1 MCTRSASERID
12 VRASLM
18 SSLRISRSGPSNG
31 LTGRPEPDGFDVCA
45 VDTWSFMNSL
55 SSRLSLI
62 LSGVMT
68 RVLQEE
74 ELGVISLIG
83 RRPAPRWCPTPLE
96 ADALTTHTSTPV
108 TQTVPSD
115 RPFARGLIPAPMPVR
130 FLDDLGHR
138 VQVFN
143 DDYPEPSS
151 EQLVAAYS
159 AMVIGRR
166 FDIQATALA
175 KQGRLAV
182 YPPSRG
188 QEACQIASVLALSQD
203 DWAFPTYRDSMA
215 LVTRGL
221 DPVEVLTVPHGSA
234 HCGYDPRA
242 NRTAPQCTPLATQL
256 VHAVGFASGEKRKSR
271 PTVAM
276 AFVGDGGTS
285 EGDFH
290 EALNFAAVFKAPVVF
305 LVQNNKYA
313 ISVPLSKQ
321 TAAPSLGYKGIGNG
335 IASEQVDGNDAM
347 AVLAVLNK
355 AVAHARSG
363 QGPVLVEA
371 HTYRLDQHR
380 SLAGARVS
388 DCLVEYREH
397 GHGVVAVDLLGGDAV
412 ADSLVPQGWSGGLLR
427 ERDAD
432 GVLVVLAEEHHRGL
446 EHGREVERLVE
457 VALAGGAVADERHRN
472 RRAPLAPLAIGEA
485 GGVDQ
490 LRGQWCALWRGAGHH
505 RVVSA

>member
-1 MCTRSASERID
+1 VSYRF
-12 VRASLM
+12 VRHRQATL
-18 SSLRISRSGPSNG
+18 
-31 LTGRPEPDGFDVCA
+31 V
-45 VDTWSFMNSL
+45 
-55 SSRLSLI
+55 
-62 LSGVMT
+62 
-68 RVLQEE
+68 
-74 ELGVISLIG
+74 
-83 RRPAPRWCPTPLE
+83 PTPLE
-96 ADALTTHTSTPV
+96 ADALTTDTSTPLI
-108 TQTVPSD
+108 QTVPTV
-115 RPFARGLIPAPMPVR
+115 RPFARGLMPAPMPVR

-143 DDYPEPSS
+143 EDYPEPSC

-188 QEACQIASVLALSQD
+188 QEACQIASMLALSQD

-256 VHAVGFASGEKRKSR
+256 LHAVGFASGEKRKDR

-321 TAAPSLGYKGIGNG
+321 TAAPSLGYKGIGYG

-347 AVLAVLNK
+347 AMLAVLNK

-371 HTYRLDQHR
+371 HTYRLDAHTNADDATRYRDSQEVEDWLRRDPIARLEGWLRHEDLIDDAFVA
-380 SLAGARVS
+380 SVAQKAEALAEDIRDRMSV
-388 DCLVEYREH
+388 DL
-397 GHGVVAVDLLGGDAV
+397 AVDPM
-412 ADSLVPQGWSGGLLR
+412 SLFNN
-427 ERDAD
+427 
-432 GVLVVLAEEHHRGL
+432 VLATPTPQLL
-446 EHGREVERLVE
+446 EQ
-457 VALAGGAVADERHRN
+457 
-472 RRAPLAPLAIGEA
+472 RAMVKAELDAEK
-485 GGVDQ
+485 VNQ
-490 LRGQWCALWRGAGHH
+490 
-505 RVVSA
+505 

>member
-1 MCTRSASERID
+1 MHRVDAFTQAQAHAGSAHI
-12 VRASLM
+12 
-18 SSLRISRSGPSNG
+18 
-31 LTGRPEPDGFDVCA
+31 
-45 VDTWSFMNSL
+45 
-55 SSRLSLI
+55 
-62 LSGVMT
+62 
-68 RVLQEE
+68 
-74 ELGVISLIG
+74 
-83 RRPAPRWCPTPLE
+83 LE
-96 ADALTTHTSTPV
+96 ADAVTTDTSTPLPRN
-108 TQTVPSD
+108 VPTD
-115 RPFARGLIPAPMPVR
+115 RPFARGLMPAPVPVQ
-130 FLDDLGHR
+130 FLDDQGQR
-138 VQVFN
+138 VQVFT

-166 FDIQATALA
+166 FDIQATTLA

-182 YPPSRG
+182 YPAARG
-188 QEACQIASVLALSQD
+188 QEACQIGSMLALRED

-221 DPVEVLTVPHGSA
+221 DPVEVLTSPHGAA

-256 VHAVGFASGEKRKSR
+256 IHAVGFASGEKRKGR

-305 LVQNNKYA
+305 LVQNNGYA
-313 ISVPLSKQ
+313 ISVPVSKQ
-321 TAAPSLGYKGIGNG
+321 TAAPSLGYKGIGYG

-371 HTYRLDQHR
+371 HTYRLDAHTNADDATR
-380 SLAGARVS
+380 YRDSDEVDDWMRRDPITRLEAWLRHERLIDDAFVASTAARAEAFAADLRDRLS
-388 DCLVEYREH
+388 
-397 GHGVVAVDLLGGDAV
+397 VDLDV
-412 ADSLVPQGWSGGLLR
+412 DPMSLFANVFATPTPQLLE
-427 ERDAD
+427 ERAM
-432 GVLVVLAEEHHRGL
+432 VLAEL
-446 EHGREVERLVE
+446 EAE
-457 VALAGGAVADERHRN
+457 
-472 RRAPLAPLAIGEA
+472 EA
-485 GGVDQ
+485 S
-490 LRGQWCALWRGAGHH
+490 R
-505 RVVSA
+505 

>member
-1 MCTRSASERID
+1 M
-12 VRASLM
+12 
-18 SSLRISRSGPSNG
+18 
-31 LTGRPEPDGFDVCA
+31 
-45 VDTWSFMNSL
+45 
-55 SSRLSLI
+55 
-62 LSGVMT
+62 
-68 RVLQEE
+68 
-74 ELGVISLIG
+74 
-83 RRPAPRWCPTPLE
+83 PTPLE
-96 ADALTTHTSTPV
+96 AATLTTDTSTALPQAAS
-108 TQTVPSD
+108 TD
-115 RPFARGLIPAPMPVR
+115 RSFARGLMPASMPVQ
-130 FLDDLGHR
+130 FLDHLGHR

-151 EQLVAAYS
+151 QQLVAAYR

-188 QEACQIASVLALSQD
+188 QEACQIGSMLALSPD

-221 DPVEVLTVPHGSA
+221 DPVEILAVPHGAA

-242 NRTAPQCTPLATQL
+242 SRTAPQCTPLATHL
-256 VHAVGFASGEKRKSR
+256 VHAVGFASGEKRKGR

-313 ISVPLSKQ
+313 ISVPISRQ
-321 TAAPSLGYKGIGNG
+321 SVAPSLGYKGIGYG

-371 HTYRLDQHR
+371 HTYRLDAHTNADDASR
-380 SLAGARVS
+380 YRDSAE
-388 DCLVEYREH
+388 VEDWLRRDPIPRLETWLRH
-397 GHGVVAVDLLGGDAV
+397 KGLIDDAFVASVADQGEAFAADVRKRMAVDLAV
-412 ADSLVPQGWSGGLLR
+412 DPMSLFDNVFATPTPQLLEQR
-427 ERDAD
+427 AMLEAE
-432 GVLVVLAEEHHRGL
+432 LEAEEASR
-446 EHGREVERLVE
+446 
-457 VALAGGAVADERHRN
+457 
-472 RRAPLAPLAIGEA
+472 
-485 GGVDQ
+485 
-490 LRGQWCALWRGAGHH
+490 
-505 RVVSA
+505 